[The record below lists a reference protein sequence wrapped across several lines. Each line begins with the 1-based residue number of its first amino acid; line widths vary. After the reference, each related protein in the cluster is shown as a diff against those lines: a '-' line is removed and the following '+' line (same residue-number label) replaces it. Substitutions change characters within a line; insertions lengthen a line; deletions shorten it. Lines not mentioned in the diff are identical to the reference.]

1 MDPDEFE
8 AYLETLPPMERQQ
21 VMYDFGFQKA
31 NFVPPSYDA
40 MYQPELTQQ
49 EYDLG
54 QYTQAPPSMDSY
66 GNVEPYSL
74 DVAKDFLNW
83 QQDIGDV
90 TADPVMAA
98 YAGRGGFDPSAFA
111 PITTPVG
118 EPLDLAGSR
127 YVNAMASAGGGYESY
142 LAQKIQGGMTPGAAV
157 ADMWAKI
164 NAAESPE
171 APEDVKAL
179 AADLKASLPPL
190 VSTDPASGLPSVQQ
204 NIGDLSTPEGRAAST
219 NLDAITTT
227 ANDLFYKMTADQPV
241 GYTDPNTG
249 LQYAGATE
257 EPSELAAH
265 FAELGI
271 PTPFES
277 YTDPEW
283 LTNPLPEGYYEG
295 RQQNVDLAKGRVD
308 EAKDVLQGTRENMK
322 QLRQGW
328 QDTADARRAATGPV
342 PMTGT
347 TENPYELSEGSMQ
360 AAQTAADLD
369 WEGLQESKEGAPL
382 LSSFIERQGPGWLAS
397 KEIGEPSQG
406 TQEAQGD
413 YDAAYAEW
421 EQKSKNRLLNEAM
434 QRGAVANRGTADPF
448 ALTSGNDVLG
458 TYNFGGMNQHDQ
470 GALAQILG
478 VVAQGKGYDDV
489 NFNPYDRSYI
499 NQYGGA
505 VQNAA
510 DQYGGAQ
517 DYYQQQQT
525 YTPVA
530 EQASLFD
537 MGRALAMENA
547 GRTPMEDALMQ
558 RSMARQTMNP
568 YAQYGY

>member
-8 AYLETLPPMERQQ
+8 AYLETLDPMERRQAL
-21 VMYDFGFQKA
+21 YDFGFQKA
-31 NFVPPSYDA
+31 NFVPPSFDA
-40 MYQPELTQQ
+40 MYEPELTQQ

-66 GNVEPYSL
+66 GNIDPYSL
-74 DVAKDFLNW
+74 DVAKDLENW
-83 QQDIGDV
+83 QQDMADL

-118 EPLDLAGSR
+118 EPLDLAGTR
-127 YVNAMASAGGGYESY
+127 YVSAMASAGGGYESY

-328 QDTADARRAATGPV
+328 QETADERKAGPA
-342 PMTGT
+342 P
-347 TENPYELSEGSMQ
+347 EE
-360 AAQTAADLD
+360 
-369 WEGLQESKEGAPL
+369 PL
-382 LSSFIERQGPGWLAS
+382 LSSYLQQGRKAVGLPPAGSAAAWQNAVETGPLRQDELTAQAS
-397 KEIGEPSQG
+397 
-406 TQEAQGD
+406 EAQQGL
-413 YDAAYAEW
+413 YDKAYADW
-421 EQKSKNRLLNEAM
+421 EAT
-434 QRGAVANRGTADPF
+434 GTPNPY

-458 TYNFGGMNQHDQ
+458 TYDFGGLGQQ
-470 GALAQILG
+470 ERGALGQILG

-489 NFNPYDRSYI
+489 SFNPYDRSYI